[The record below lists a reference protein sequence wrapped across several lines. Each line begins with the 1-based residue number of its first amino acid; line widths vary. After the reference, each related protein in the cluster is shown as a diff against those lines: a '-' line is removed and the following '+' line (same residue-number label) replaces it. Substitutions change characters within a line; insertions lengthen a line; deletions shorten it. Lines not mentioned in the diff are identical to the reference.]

1 MFSTTA
7 PAVTLP
13 HCAFVHLGT
22 LMAAPLSFV
31 RLRPDTNG
39 ASHFEPLSVDV
50 VSKDFAPPA
59 TPFFVSEF
67 APASQCGFLKPP
79 AGWVGDTHP
88 SPIRMWVFF
97 LSGEMEFEASDGER
111 RKCVPARRCSWKIR
125 PVTVIRAALLE
136 TTMRSWRWCASS
148 CN

>member
-1 MFSTTA
+1 MT
-7 PAVTLP
+7 
-13 HCAFVHLGT
+13 
-22 LMAAPLSFV
+22 APLSFV
-31 RLRPDTNG
+31 RLRPDTKG

-111 RKCVPARRCSWKIR
+111 RKCVPS
-125 PVTVIRAALLE
+125 TALLLE
-136 TTMRSWRWCASS
+136 DTTGEGQKSRVVGDDYALLAVVRL
-148 CN
+148 